1 MKRVLLAGLAVICI
15 GLGVSV
21 AQNVNKAIQLS
32 QDATGSFGVDSN
44 NNVYFP
50 AHILNNGPGNPAVAA
65 AGGTAPTINAGATDN
80 QGIVTG
86 GGASTTTV
94 TITFKAAYLATPACV
109 VSSQNPGTSPLA
121 YNPVATGINITT
133 GIGAAIVHYV
143 CMGAK

>member
-21 AQNVNKAIQLS
+21 AQNVNKALQLS
-32 QDATGSFGVDSN
+32 QDATGAFGIDTN

-65 AGGTAPTINAGATDN
+65 AAGTAPTINTGATDN

-86 GGASTTTV
+86 GGTSTSTV
-94 TITFKAAYLATPACV
+94 TVTFNKAYLATPACV
-109 VSSQNPGTSPLA
+109 VAAQNPATSPLA
-121 YNPVATGINITT
+121 YNSVATGINITT
-133 GIGAAIVHYV
+133 AVGAAIVNYV